1 MSKSWAAL
9 SLWPKYGSEEASW
22 RVGMAMGLALSLG
35 DPKHRKGSAGARE
48 AHRREGPSK
57 DKKTGEN
64 FTF

>member
-1 MSKSWAAL
+1 
-9 SLWPKYGSEEASW
+9 
-22 RVGMAMGLALSLG
+22 MGLALSLG

-57 DKKTGEN
+57 DEKSGEN